1 MAYHS
6 RMSSRWAM
14 LAVVFFTRSSMGV
27 QYQALASVAPLI
39 VADLAIG
46 YTQIGT
52 LIGLYMLPGTVF
64 ALAGGVLGQ
73 RFGERRVVVVS
84 MAVMAAGA
92 VVTAASD
99 GFVMAAAGRLISGI
113 GAVLMNILLAKMVAD
128 WFAGREMATA
138 MAVTLSSW
146 PVGLAL
152 AAATLGGVGAAS
164 GWRAAVY
171 LTAIVALAGLALML
185 VLYRD
190 PPRAETAAA
199 GTGSLR
205 VLRRREVKLAVIGGF
220 SWGCFNGSL
229 VVLVAFGPGLLIAQG
244 MSLGEA
250 GATISTAVWITLVS
264 VPIGGL
270 LADRLKRPNVLII
283 GGSLAAGAVI
293 LLVPGSAWPLALL
306 LVVGLVAGLPPGAV
320 MALLPKAVRPEVLTV
335 AFGVYYAVFY
345 FVMVV
350 AQPIAGALRDAFA
363 SPVPPFVFAA
373 ALMFVTAAG
382 LAVFRAV
389 ERRGREVA
397 V

>member
-1 MAYHS
+1 MP
-6 RMSSRWAM
+6 SRWAM
-14 LAVVFFTRSSMGV
+14 LAVVFLTRSSMGV

-39 VADLAIG
+39 VADLGIG

-52 LIGLYMLPGTVF
+52 LIGLYMLPGTLF
-64 ALAGGVLGQ
+64 ALAGGLLGQ
-73 RFGERRVVVVS
+73 RFGERRVVVLS
-84 MAVMAAGA
+84 MAAMAAGA
-92 VVTAASD
+92 VVTAASH
-99 GFVMAAAGRLISGI
+99 GFAMAAAGRLISGI

-164 GWRAAVY
+164 GWRTAVY
-171 LTAIVALAGLALML
+171 LTAIVALIGLALML
-185 VLYRD
+185 ALYRD
-190 PPRAETAAA
+190 PPRALRAAA
-199 GTGSLR
+199 SLTSLR
-205 VLRRREVKLAVIGGF
+205 VLQRREAALAVIGGF
-220 SWGCFNGSL
+220 SWGCFNASL

-244 MSLGEA
+244 MALGEA
-250 GATISTAVWITLVS
+250 GATVSTAVWITLVS
-264 VPIGGL
+264 VPIGGVI
-270 LADRLKRPNVLII
+270 ADRLKRPNVLII

-293 LLVPGSAWPLALL
+293 LLVPGSAWPLGTL
-306 LVVGLVAGLPPGAV
+306 LVIGLVAGLPPGAV
-320 MALLPKAVRPEVLTV
+320 MALLPKAVRPDVLTV

-345 FVMVV
+345 LVMVA

-363 SPVPPFVFAA
+363 SPAPPFVFAA

-382 LAVFRAV
+382 LAIFRVV
-389 ERRGREVA
+389 ERRGQEVA